1 MIHGLFYFKN
11 NKENSYWKRRS
22 ASAASRPRLSSTI
35 GDVAGK
41 TGGANVQES
50 ETIGLKV
57 FEITRFRI
65 NGLTKLKRA
74 RGLIESSLKV

>member
-1 MIHGLFYFKN
+1 MIHGLLHFKN
-11 NKENSYWKRRS
+11 SKENSYWKRRS
-22 ASAASRPRLSSTI
+22 TSAASRPRLSSNI

-41 TGGANVQES
+41 TGGENVQEL
-50 ETIGLKV
+50 ETMGLKV

-74 RGLIESSLKV
+74 RGLIESSLRV